1 VISLDHS
8 RALPAAVVSLG
19 FALLARGL
27 RAVSDGGALAGAVI
41 AFLLMWAAGLA
52 AFLPLVALFLLTL
65 VATRWRSERKR
76 NLGVAERRSG
86 RSASQVIANLGAA
99 GICSCAAAIYSQHSD
114 ILLVGAMAAMAEA
127 AADTVSSEA
136 GQAVVTQPRLIVGFR
151 PAPTG
156 TNGAISLEGTLAGC
170 IAASVVA
177 WTATF
182 VGVVPW
188 IAAPVITVAGICGML
203 FDSALG
209 ATLENGGR
217 MGNDSV
223 NFVSTVFAADLALV
237 AVLVLER
244 AVRWA
249 PLVDLR

>member
-1 VISLDHS
+1 MISLDHS

-41 AFLLMWAAGLA
+41 AFLLIWAAGLA
-52 AFLPLVALFLLTL
+52 AFLPLVAVFVLTLLT
-65 VATRWRSERKR
+65 TRWRSERKR

-86 RSASQVIANLGAA
+86 RTASQVVANLGAA
-99 GICSCAAAIYSQHSD
+99 GICACSAAVFPLRSD
-114 ILLVGAMAAMAEA
+114 ILMVGAMAALAEA

-136 GQAVVTQPRLIVGFR
+136 GQAVTTRPRMIVGFR
-151 PAPTG
+151 PAPVG
-156 TNGAISLEGTLAGC
+156 TNGAISLEGTLAGG

-177 WTATF
+177 GAATF
-182 VGVVPW
+182 FGVVPW

-203 FDSALG
+203 FDSVLG
-209 ATLENGGR
+209 ATLQNAGK

-223 NFVSTVFAADLALV
+223 NFVSTIFAADLALV
-237 AVLVLER
+237 AVIVLER
-244 AVRWA
+244 LVRST